1 MDSEGKMA
9 ISQVSL
15 GQKGTVLKVI
25 ETMLSS
31 ANLPVG
37 ATNPE
42 RAKPRSTNGFYPSTW
57 VENQE
62 AIQATQQKQS
72 VRVSRSTG
80 LAGVVAKKLGLWG
93 D

>member
-1 MDSEGKMA
+1 MDSEGKTA

-42 RAKPRSTNGFYPSTW
+42 RAKPQSTNRMASILLP
-57 VENQE
+57 E
-62 AIQATQQKQS
+62 
-72 VRVSRSTG
+72 
-80 LAGVVAKKLGLWG
+80 
-93 D
+93 

>member
-42 RAKPRSTNGFYPSTW
+42 RAKPRSTNGFYPST
-57 VENQE
+57 
-62 AIQATQQKQS
+62 
-72 VRVSRSTG
+72 
-80 LAGVVAKKLGLWG
+80 
-93 D
+93 